1 MNFPKLQKSTRKQ
14 PSEWTAIND
23 LKNDKNIE
31 IKEADK
37 AGSFV
42 ILSKS
47 HYKSMLLSQLNDEF
61 LYILGIHYLIGSG
74 FSFSVVL

>member
-1 MNFPKLQKSTRKQ
+1 MLLFKARMA
-14 PSEWTAIND
+14 AIND

-37 AGSFV
+37 GGSVV

-47 HYKSMLLSQLNDEF
+47 HYKSMILSQLDDEK
-61 LYILGIHYLIGSG
+61 I
-74 FSFSVVL
+74 